1 MRVSDGFRIIRGRI
15 WMVVNNY
22 QQAKVRLDHGGI
34 RVSFGEI
41 LFFTGLVLWLI
52 QFYISRT
59 IFLELF
65 GDKILTVT
73 RYFCMLIFFV
83 KIVLT
88 ETTLHKRAAAV
99 FITAAA
105 VFIVVQQNINTGM
118 PLIQVLLM
126 VYGARNISFRRI
138 CKVSLAACVI
148 LWLIPILTYTVGYH
162 ELERSEINGRV
173 REYLNF
179 VFVTFGAINFMNIL
193 FCTFYVFTEPDRVGK
208 NGGIE
213 QRRTVPWPLI
223 ILMSAITVWLYMV
236 TDTSLPFAICMLF
249 IGMYVILVKFRIP
262 VIRNNAPCRILAMTF
277 FPLAAYITYYV
288 SKIYDPNVGWMSK
301 LNKFTHKRVAYSKQ
315 GLDTYGVHLLGT
327 QIKENTD
334 STKGAYFYLDSA
346 YIKDMIYFGLI
357 VFIMILVFY
366 TIILYASV
374 LENDRT
380 LAIWMISIA
389 LYSMFNNLLLL
400 PAENASMFGIWYA
413 LDLLKWHSRKEHL
426 QCTGNKRK
434 KIEHAA

>member
-1 MRVSDGFRIIRGRI
+1 MIVT
-15 WMVVNNY
+15 NY
-22 QQAKVRLDHGGI
+22 QQAKVRLDHEGI
-34 RVSFGEI
+34 RISFGEV

-65 GDKILTVT
+65 GDTILTVT

-118 PLIQVLLM
+118 PLIQILLM
-126 VYGARNISFRRI
+126 IYGARGISFRRI
-138 CKVSLAACVI
+138 CKVSLVACLV
-148 LWLIPILTYTVGYH
+148 LWLIPVLTYSVGYN

-193 FCTFYVFTEPDRVGK
+193 FCTFYVFTEPDRAGK
-208 NGGIE
+208 NGGIA
-213 QRRTVPWPLI
+213 QRKTVPWPLI
-223 ILMSAITVWLYMV
+223 ILMTAVTVWLYMV

-249 IGMYVILVKFRIP
+249 IVLYVIIVKFRIP
-262 VIRNNAPCRILAMTF
+262 FIRNNILCRILGVTF
-277 FPLAAYITYYV
+277 FPLTAYITYYV
-288 SKIYDPNVGWMSK
+288 ASIYNSNVKWMTK
-301 LNKFTHKRVAYSKQ
+301 LNSFTHKRLALSNQ
-315 GLDTYGVHLLGT
+315 GLVTYGVHLLGT

-334 STKGAYFYLDSA
+334 STKGTYFYLDSA
-346 YIKDMIYFGLI
+346 YIKDMIYYGLI
-357 VFIMILVFY
+357 VFVMILLFY
-366 TIILYASV
+366 SVMLYASV

-380 LAIWMISIA
+380 LAIWLICIA

-400 PAENASMFGIWYA
+400 PAENATLFGIWYA
-413 LDLLKWHSRKEHL
+413 LDLIKWH
-426 QCTGNKRK
+426 RK
-434 KIEHAA
+434 KERLQSTAIKRRKIGHAA

>member
-1 MRVSDGFRIIRGRI
+1 
-15 WMVVNNY
+15 MVVNNY
-22 QQAKVRLDHGGI
+22 QQAKVRLDHEGI

-118 PLIQVLLM
+118 PLIQVLLL

-138 CKVSLAACVI
+138 CKVSLAACTV
-148 LWLIPILTYTVGYH
+148 LWLIPVLTYSVGYN

-179 VFVTFGAINFMNIL
+179 VFVTFGAINFLNIL
-193 FCTFYVFTEPDRVGK
+193 FCTFYVFTEPDRAGK
-208 NGGIE
+208 NGGVA
-213 QRRTVPWPLI
+213 QRKTVPWPLI
-223 ILMSAITVWLYMV
+223 ILMSAVTLWLYMV
-236 TDTSLPFAICMLF
+236 TDTSLPFAISMLF
-249 IGMYVILVKFRIP
+249 IAMYVVIVKLRIP
-262 VIRNNAPCRILAMTF
+262 FIRNNLPCRVLAMTF
-277 FPLAAYITYYV
+277 FPLTAFITYYV
-288 SKIYDPNVGWMSK
+288 ASIYNSKVKWMSK
-301 LNKFTHKRVAYSKQ
+301 LNSFAHKRVALSKQ
-315 GLDTYGVHLLGT
+315 GLDTYGVHLFGT

-413 LDLLKWHSRKEHL
+413 LDLLKWHRKKEHL

>member
-1 MRVSDGFRIIRGRI
+1 MI
-15 WMVVNNY
+15 VNNY
-22 QQAKVRLDHGGI
+22 KQAKVSLDHEGI
-34 RVSFGEI
+34 RVSLGEI

-59 IFLELF
+59 IFIDLF
-65 GDKILTVT
+65 GEKILTVA
-73 RYFCMLIFFV
+73 RYFCMLIFFA

-126 VYGARNISFRRI
+126 IYGARNISFRRI
-138 CKVSLAACVI
+138 CKVSLVTCLI
-148 LWLIPILTYTVGYH
+148 LWLIPVLTYSVGYH

-173 REYLNF
+173 REHLNF
-179 VFVTFGAINFMNIL
+179 VFVTFGSMNFLNIV
-193 FCTFYVFTEPDRVGK
+193 FCAFYAFTEPDRAGK
-208 NGGIE
+208 NGGIA
-213 QRRTVPWPLI
+213 QRKTVPWPLI
-223 ILMSAITVWLYMV
+223 ILFSAVTFWLYTI

-249 IGMYVILVKFRIP
+249 IVMYVVIVKFRIP
-262 VIRNNAPCRILAMTF
+262 FIRNNALCRILGAFF
-277 FPLAAYITYYV
+277 FPMTAYLTYYIA
-288 SKIYDPNVGWMSK
+288 KIYDPNVRWLAK
-301 LNKFTHKRVAYSKQ
+301 LNSFAHKRIALSNQ
-315 GLDTYGVHLLGT
+315 GLVTYGVHLLGT

-334 STKGAYFYLDSA
+334 TTKGTYFYLDSA

-374 LENDRT
+374 VENDRT

-400 PAENASMFGIWYA
+400 PAENTSMFGIWYA
-413 LDLLKWHSRKEHL
+413 LDLLRWHRKKGRL
-426 QCTGNKRK
+426 QCIGNKRK

>member
-1 MRVSDGFRIIRGRI
+1 MIVT
-15 WMVVNNY
+15 NY
-22 QQAKVRLDHGGI
+22 QQAKVRLDHEGI
-34 RVSFGEI
+34 RISFGEV

-65 GDKILTVT
+65 GDTILTVT

-126 VYGARNISFRRI
+126 IYAARNISFRRI
-138 CKVSLAACVI
+138 CKVSLAACAV
-148 LWLIPILTYTVGYH
+148 LWLIPVLTYSVGYN

-193 FCTFYVFTEPDRVGK
+193 FCTFYVFTEPDRAGK
-208 NGGIE
+208 NGGIA
-213 QRRTVPWPLI
+213 QRKTVPWPLI
-223 ILMSAITVWLYMV
+223 ILMSAVTVWLYMV
-236 TDTSLPFAICMLF
+236 TDTSLPFAISMLF
-249 IGMYVILVKFRIP
+249 IVLYVIIVKFRIP
-262 VIRNNAPCRILAMTF
+262 FIRNNLPCRILGAVF
-277 FPLAAYITYYV
+277 FPLMAYITYYV
-288 SKIYDPNVGWMSK
+288 SKIYDSKVKWMSK
-301 LNKFTHKRVAYSKQ
+301 LNSFTHKRLALSHQ
-315 GLDTYGVHLLGT
+315 GLETYGLHLFGI

-357 VFIMILVFY
+357 VFVMILLFY
-366 TIILYASV
+366 SVMLYASV

-380 LAIWMISIA
+380 LAIWLICIA

-400 PAENASMFGIWYA
+400 PAENATLFGIWYA
-413 LDLLKWHSRKEHL
+413 LDLIKWHRDKGRLQSTAIKRRKI
-426 QCTGNKRK
+426 G
-434 KIEHAA
+434 HAA

>member
-1 MRVSDGFRIIRGRI
+1 MI
-15 WMVVNNY
+15 VNNF
-22 QQAKVRLDHGGI
+22 QQTKVRLDHEGI

-138 CKVSLAACVI
+138 CKVSLAACTV
-148 LWLIPILTYTVGYH
+148 LWLIPVLTYSVGYN

-179 VFVTFGAINFMNIL
+179 VFVTFGAINFLNIL
-193 FCTFYVFTEPDRVGK
+193 FCTFYVFTEPDRAGK
-208 NGGIE
+208 NGGVA
-213 QRRTVPWPLI
+213 QRKTVPWPLI
-223 ILMSAITVWLYMV
+223 ILMSAVTLWLYMV
-236 TDTSLPFAICMLF
+236 TDTSLPFAISMLF
-249 IGMYVILVKFRIP
+249 IAMYVVIVKLRIP
-262 VIRNNAPCRILAMTF
+262 FIRNNLPCRVLAMTF
-277 FPLAAYITYYV
+277 FPLTAFITYYV
-288 SKIYDPNVGWMSK
+288 ASIYNSKVKWMSK

-315 GLDTYGVHLLGT
+315 GLDTYGLHLFGT

-374 LENDRT
+374 VENDRT

-413 LDLLKWHSRKEHL
+413 LDLLRWHRKKGRL
-426 QCTGNKRK
+426 QRTGTKRK

>member
-1 MRVSDGFRIIRGRI
+1 MIVT
-15 WMVVNNY
+15 NY
-22 QQAKVRLDHGGI
+22 QQAKVRLDHEGI
-34 RVSFGEI
+34 RISFGEV

-65 GDKILTVT
+65 GDTILTVT

-118 PLIQVLLM
+118 PLIQILLM
-126 VYGARNISFRRI
+126 IYGARGISFRRI
-138 CKVSLAACVI
+138 CKVSLVACLV
-148 LWLIPILTYTVGYH
+148 LWLIPVLTYSVGYN

-193 FCTFYVFTEPDRVGK
+193 FCTFYVFTEPDRAGK
-208 NGGIE
+208 NGGVA
-213 QRRTVPWPLI
+213 QRKTVPWPLI
-223 ILMSAITVWLYMV
+223 ILMTAVTVWLYMV

-249 IGMYVILVKFRIP
+249 IVLYVIIVKFRIP
-262 VIRNNAPCRILAMTF
+262 FIRNNILCRILGVTF
-277 FPLAAYITYYV
+277 FPLTAYITYYV
-288 SKIYDPNVGWMSK
+288 ASIYNSNVKWMTK
-301 LNKFTHKRVAYSKQ
+301 LNSFTHKRLALSNQ
-315 GLDTYGVHLLGT
+315 GLVTYGVHLLGT

-334 STKGAYFYLDSA
+334 STKGTYFYLDSA
-346 YIKDMIYFGLI
+346 YIKDMIYYGLI
-357 VFIMILVFY
+357 VFVMILLFY
-366 TIILYASV
+366 SVMLYASV

-380 LAIWMISIA
+380 LAIWLICIA

-400 PAENASMFGIWYA
+400 PAENATLFGIWYA
-413 LDLLKWHSRKEHL
+413 LDLIKWH
-426 QCTGNKRK
+426 RK
-434 KIEHAA
+434 KERLQSTAIKRRKIGHAA

>member
-1 MRVSDGFRIIRGRI
+1 
-15 WMVVNNY
+15 
-22 QQAKVRLDHGGI
+22 
-34 RVSFGEI
+34 
-41 LFFTGLVLWLI
+41 
-52 QFYISRT
+52 
-59 IFLELF
+59 
-65 GDKILTVT
+65 
-73 RYFCMLIFFV
+73 
-83 KIVLT
+83 
-88 ETTLHKRAAAV
+88 
-99 FITAAA
+99 
-105 VFIVVQQNINTGM
+105 
-118 PLIQVLLM
+118 
-126 VYGARNISFRRI
+126 
-138 CKVSLAACVI
+138 
-148 LWLIPILTYTVGYH
+148 
-162 ELERSEINGRV
+162 
-173 REYLNF
+173 
-179 VFVTFGAINFMNIL
+179 
-193 FCTFYVFTEPDRVGK
+193 
-208 NGGIE
+208 
-213 QRRTVPWPLI
+213 
-223 ILMSAITVWLYMV
+223 
-236 TDTSLPFAICMLF
+236 
-249 IGMYVILVKFRIP
+249 MYVILLKFRIP

>member
-1 MRVSDGFRIIRGRI
+1 MIVT
-15 WMVVNNY
+15 NY
-22 QQAKVRLDHGGI
+22 QQAKVRLDHEGI
-34 RVSFGEI
+34 RISFGEV

-65 GDKILTVT
+65 GDTILTVT
-73 RYFCMLIFFV
+73 RYFCMLIFFA

-118 PLIQVLLM
+118 PLIQILLM
-126 VYGARNISFRRI
+126 IYGARDISFRRI
-138 CKVSLAACVI
+138 CKVSLVACTV
-148 LWLIPILTYTVGYH
+148 LWLIPVLTYSVGYN

-193 FCTFYVFTEPDRVGK
+193 FCTFYVFTEPDRAGK
-208 NGGIE
+208 NGGIA
-213 QRRTVPWPLI
+213 QRKTVPWPLI
-223 ILMSAITVWLYMV
+223 ILMTAVTVWLYMV

-249 IGMYVILVKFRIP
+249 IVLYVIIVKFRIP
-262 VIRNNAPCRILAMTF
+262 FIRNNILCRILGVTF
-277 FPLAAYITYYV
+277 FPLTAYITYYV
-288 SKIYDPNVGWMSK
+288 ASIYNSNVKWMTK
-301 LNKFTHKRVAYSKQ
+301 LNSFTHKRLALSNQ
-315 GLDTYGVHLLGT
+315 GLVTYGVHLLGT

-334 STKGAYFYLDSA
+334 STKGTYFYLDSA
-346 YIKDMIYFGLI
+346 YIKDMIYYGLI
-357 VFIMILVFY
+357 VFVMILLFY
-366 TIILYASV
+366 SVMLYASV

-380 LAIWMISIA
+380 LAIWLICIA

-400 PAENASMFGIWYA
+400 PAENATLFGIWYA
-413 LDLLKWHSRKEHL
+413 LDLIKWH
-426 QCTGNKRK
+426 RK
-434 KIEHAA
+434 KDRLQSTAIKRRKIGHAA

>member
-1 MRVSDGFRIIRGRI
+1 MI
-15 WMVVNNY
+15 VNNY
-22 QQAKVRLDHGGI
+22 QQAKVRLDHEGI

-52 QFYISRT
+52 QLYISRT

-105 VFIVVQQNINTGM
+105 VFIVVQENINTGM
-118 PLIQVLLM
+118 PLIQVLLL

-138 CKVSLAACVI
+138 CKVSLVSCLI

-193 FCTFYVFTEPDRVGK
+193 FCTFYVFTEPDRAGK
-208 NGGIE
+208 NGGIA

-223 ILMSAITVWLYMV
+223 ILMSAVTVWLYMV

-249 IGMYVILVKFRIP
+249 IAMYVVIVKFRIP
-262 VIRNNAPCRILAMTF
+262 FIRNNVPCRILAVTF
-277 FPLAAYITYYV
+277 FPLAAFITYYV
-288 SKIYDPNVGWMSK
+288 SSIYDSKVKWMSK

-315 GLDTYGVHLLGT
+315 GLDTYGLHLFGT

-374 LENDRT
+374 VENDRT

-413 LDLLKWHSRKEHL
+413 LDLLRWHRKKGRL
-426 QCTGNKRK
+426 QRTGTRRK

>member
-1 MRVSDGFRIIRGRI
+1 MI
-15 WMVVNNY
+15 VNNY
-22 QQAKVRLDHGGI
+22 QQAKVRLDHEGI

-41 LFFTGLVLWLI
+41 LFFTGLALWLI

-105 VFIVVQQNINTGM
+105 VFIVVQENINTGM
-118 PLIQVLLM
+118 PLIQVLLL

-138 CKVSLAACVI
+138 CKVSLVSCLI

-193 FCTFYVFTEPDRVGK
+193 FCTFYVFTEPDRAGK
-208 NGGIE
+208 NGGIA

-223 ILMSAITVWLYMV
+223 ILMSAVTVWLYMV

-249 IGMYVILVKFRIP
+249 IAMYVVIVKFRIP
-262 VIRNNAPCRILAMTF
+262 FIRNNVPCRILAVTF
-277 FPLAAYITYYV
+277 FPLAAFITYYV
-288 SKIYDPNVGWMSK
+288 SSIYDSKVKWMSK

-315 GLDTYGVHLLGT
+315 GLDTYGLHLFGT

-374 LENDRT
+374 VENDRT

-413 LDLLKWHSRKEHL
+413 LDLLRWHRKKGRL
-426 QCTGNKRK
+426 QRTGTKRK

>member
-1 MRVSDGFRIIRGRI
+1 MI
-15 WMVVNNY
+15 VNNY
-22 QQAKVRLDHGGI
+22 QQAKVRLDHEGI

-105 VFIVVQQNINTGM
+105 VFIVVQENINTGM

-138 CKVSLAACVI
+138 CKVSLAACTV
-148 LWLIPILTYTVGYH
+148 LWLIPVLTYSVGYN

-193 FCTFYVFTEPDRVGK
+193 FCTFYVFTEPDRAGR
-208 NGGIE
+208 NGGIA
-213 QRRTVPWPLI
+213 QRKTVPWPLI

-249 IGMYVILVKFRIP
+249 IALYVIVVKFRIP
-262 VIRNNAPCRILAMTF
+262 IIRNNVPCRILAATF
-277 FPLAAYITYYV
+277 FPMAAFITYYV
-288 SKIYDPNVGWMSK
+288 SSIYDSKVKWMSK
-301 LNKFTHKRVAYSKQ
+301 LNSFSHKRVALSKQ
-315 GLDTYGVHLLGT
+315 GLDTYGLHLFGT

-357 VFIMILVFY
+357 VFAMILVFY

-374 LENDRT
+374 VENDRT

-389 LYSMFNNLLLL
+389 LYSLIAGDVEEPL
-400 PAENASMFGIWYA
+400 ASPV
-413 LDLLKWHSRKEHL
+413 K
-426 QCTGNKRK
+426 
-434 KIEHAA
+434 

>member
-1 MRVSDGFRIIRGRI
+1 
-15 WMVVNNY
+15 MVVNNY
-22 QQAKVRLDHGGI
+22 QQAKVRLDHVGI

-52 QFYISRT
+52 QFYVSRT

-118 PLIQVLLM
+118 PLIQVLLL

-138 CKVSLAACVI
+138 CKVSLAACVV
-148 LWLIPILTYTVGYH
+148 LWLIPVLTYSVGYN

-193 FCTFYVFTEPDRVGK
+193 FCTFYVFTEPDRAGR
-208 NGGIE
+208 NGGIA
-213 QRRTVPWPLI
+213 QRKTVPWPLI
-223 ILMSAITVWLYMV
+223 ILMTAITVWLYMV

-249 IGMYVILVKFRIP
+249 IAMYVVIVKFRIP
-262 VIRNNAPCRILAMTF
+262 FIRNNALCRILAATF
-277 FPLAAYITYYV
+277 FPLAAFITYYV
-288 SKIYDPNVGWMSK
+288 SSIYDSKVKWMSK
-301 LNKFTHKRVAYSKQ
+301 LNSFSHKRVALSKQ
-315 GLDTYGVHLLGT
+315 GLDTYGVHLFGT

-374 LENDRT
+374 VENDRT

-389 LYSMFNNLLLL
+389 LYSMFNNLLTS
-400 PAENASMFGIWYA
+400 PAENAAMFGIWYA
-413 LDLLKWHSRKEHL
+413 IDLLKWHRKKGRAKSL
-426 QCTGNKRK
+426 YYKRK
-434 KIEHAA
+434 RIEYKHTA

>member
-1 MRVSDGFRIIRGRI
+1 MI
-15 WMVVNNY
+15 VNNY
-22 QQAKVRLDHGGI
+22 QQAKVRLDHEGI

-105 VFIVVQQNINTGM
+105 VFIVVQENINTGM

-138 CKVSLAACVI
+138 CKVSLAACTV
-148 LWLIPILTYTVGYH
+148 LWLIPVLTYSVGYN

-193 FCTFYVFTEPDRVGK
+193 FCTFYVFTEPDRAGR
-208 NGGIE
+208 NGGIA
-213 QRRTVPWPLI
+213 QRKTVPWPLI
-223 ILMSAITVWLYMV
+223 ILMSAVTVWLYMV
-236 TDTSLPFAICMLF
+236 TDTSLPFAISMLF
-249 IGMYVILVKFRIP
+249 IAMYVVIVKFRIP
-262 VIRNNAPCRILAMTF
+262 FIRNNVPCRILAVTF
-277 FPLAAYITYYV
+277 FPLAAFITYYV
-288 SKIYDPNVGWMSK
+288 SSIYDSKVKWMSN
-301 LNKFTHKRVAYSKQ
+301 LNKFAHKRVALSKQ
-315 GLDTYGVHLLGT
+315 GLDTYGVHLFGT

-357 VFIMILVFY
+357 VFAMILVFY

-374 LENDRT
+374 VENDRT

-413 LDLLKWHSRKEHL
+413 LDLLKWHRKKGRL
-426 QCTGNKRK
+426 QCTGIKRK

>member
-1 MRVSDGFRIIRGRI
+1 MIVT
-15 WMVVNNY
+15 NY
-22 QQAKVRLDHGGI
+22 QQAKVRLDHEGI
-34 RVSFGEI
+34 RISFGEV

-65 GDKILTVT
+65 GDTILTVT

-118 PLIQVLLM
+118 PLIQILLM
-126 VYGARNISFRRI
+126 IYGARDISFRRI
-138 CKVSLAACVI
+138 CKVSLAACTV
-148 LWLIPILTYTVGYH
+148 LWLIPVLTYSVGYN

-193 FCTFYVFTEPDRVGK
+193 FCTFYVFTEPDRAGK
-208 NGGIE
+208 NGGIA
-213 QRRTVPWPLI
+213 QRKTVPWPLI
-223 ILMSAITVWLYMV
+223 ILMTVVTVWLYMV

-249 IGMYVILVKFRIP
+249 IVLYVIIVKFRIP
-262 VIRNNAPCRILAMTF
+262 FIRNNLLCRILGVTF
-277 FPLAAYITYYV
+277 FPLTAYITYYV
-288 SKIYDPNVGWMSK
+288 ASIYNSNVKWMTK
-301 LNKFTHKRVAYSKQ
+301 LNSFTHKRLALSNQ
-315 GLDTYGVHLLGT
+315 GLVTYGVHLLGT

-334 STKGAYFYLDSA
+334 STKGTYFYLDSA
-346 YIKDMIYFGLI
+346 YIKDMIYYGLI
-357 VFIMILVFY
+357 VFVMILLFY
-366 TIILYASV
+366 SVMLYASV

-380 LAIWMISIA
+380 LAIWLICIA

-400 PAENASMFGIWYA
+400 PAENATLFGIWYA
-413 LDLLKWHSRKEHL
+413 LDLIKWH
-426 QCTGNKRK
+426 RK
-434 KIEHAA
+434 KERLQSTAIKRRKIGHAA

>member
-1 MRVSDGFRIIRGRI
+1 MIVT
-15 WMVVNNY
+15 NY
-22 QQAKVRLDHGGI
+22 QQAKVRLDHEGI
-34 RVSFGEI
+34 RISFGEV

-65 GDKILTVT
+65 GDTILTVT
-73 RYFCMLIFFV
+73 RYFCMLIFFA

-118 PLIQVLLM
+118 PLIQILLM
-126 VYGARNISFRRI
+126 IYGARGISFRRI
-138 CKVSLAACVI
+138 CKVSLVACLV
-148 LWLIPILTYTVGYH
+148 LWLIPVLTYSVGYN

-193 FCTFYVFTEPDRVGK
+193 FCTFYVFTEPDRAGK
-208 NGGIE
+208 NGGIA
-213 QRRTVPWPLI
+213 QRKTVPWPLI
-223 ILMSAITVWLYMV
+223 ILMTAVTVWLYMV

-249 IGMYVILVKFRIP
+249 IVLYVIIVKFRIP
-262 VIRNNAPCRILAMTF
+262 FIRNNILCRILGVTF
-277 FPLAAYITYYV
+277 FPLTAYITYYV
-288 SKIYDPNVGWMSK
+288 ASIYNSNVKWMTK
-301 LNKFTHKRVAYSKQ
+301 LNSFTHKRLALSNQ
-315 GLDTYGVHLLGT
+315 GLVTYGVHLLGT

-334 STKGAYFYLDSA
+334 STKGTYFYLDSA
-346 YIKDMIYFGLI
+346 YIKDMIYYGLI
-357 VFIMILVFY
+357 VFVMILLFY
-366 TIILYASV
+366 SVMLYASV

-380 LAIWMISIA
+380 LAIWLICIA

-400 PAENASMFGIWYA
+400 PAENATLFGIWYA
-413 LDLLKWHSRKEHL
+413 LDLIKWH
-426 QCTGNKRK
+426 RK
-434 KIEHAA
+434 KERLQSTAIKRRKIGHAA

>member
-1 MRVSDGFRIIRGRI
+1 MIVT
-15 WMVVNNY
+15 NY
-22 QQAKVRLDHGGI
+22 QQAKVRLDHEGI
-34 RVSFGEI
+34 RISFGEV

-65 GDKILTVT
+65 GDTILTVT
-73 RYFCMLIFFV
+73 RYFCMLIFFA

-118 PLIQVLLM
+118 PLIQILLM
-126 VYGARNISFRRI
+126 IYAARNISFRRI
-138 CKVSLAACVI
+138 CKVSLVACAV
-148 LWLIPILTYTVGYH
+148 LWLIPVLTYSVGYN

-193 FCTFYVFTEPDRVGK
+193 FCTFYVFTEPDRAGK
-208 NGGIE
+208 NGGVA
-213 QRRTVPWPLI
+213 QRKTVPWPLI
-223 ILMSAITVWLYMV
+223 ILMTAITVWLYMV
-236 TDTSLPFAICMLF
+236 TDTSLPFAICTLF
-249 IGMYVILVKFRIP
+249 IALYVVIVKFRIP
-262 VIRNNAPCRILAMTF
+262 FIRNNVPCRILGAVF
-277 FPLAAYITYYV
+277 FPLMAYITYYFA
-288 SKIYDPNVGWMSK
+288 KIYDSKVKWMSK
-301 LNKFTHKRVAYSKQ
+301 LNSFTHKRLALSHQ
-315 GLDTYGVHLLGT
+315 GLDTYGVHLFGT

-334 STKGAYFYLDSA
+334 STKGTYFYLDSA

-357 VFIMILVFY
+357 VFIMILLFY
-366 TIILYASV
+366 SVMLYASI

-380 LAIWMISIA
+380 LAIWLICIA

-400 PAENASMFGIWYA
+400 PAENATLFGIWYA
-413 LDLLKWHSRKEHL
+413 LDLIKWH
-426 QCTGNKRK
+426 RK
-434 KIEHAA
+434 KGRLQGTAIKRRKIGQAA

>member
-1 MRVSDGFRIIRGRI
+1 MI
-15 WMVVNNY
+15 VNNY
-22 QQAKVRLDHGGI
+22 QQAKVRLDHEGI

-105 VFIVVQQNINTGM
+105 VFIVVQENINTGM

-138 CKVSLAACVI
+138 CKVSLAACTV
-148 LWLIPILTYTVGYH
+148 LWLIPVLTYSVGYN

-193 FCTFYVFTEPDRVGK
+193 FCTFYVFTEPDRAGR
-208 NGGIE
+208 NGGIA
-213 QRRTVPWPLI
+213 QRKTVPWPLI

-249 IGMYVILVKFRIP
+249 IALYVIVVKFRIP
-262 VIRNNAPCRILAMTF
+262 FIRNNVPCRILAATF
-277 FPLAAYITYYV
+277 FPMAAFITYYV
-288 SKIYDPNVGWMSK
+288 SSIYDSKVKWMSK
-301 LNKFTHKRVAYSKQ
+301 LNSFSHKRVALSKQ
-315 GLDTYGVHLLGT
+315 GLDTYGLHLFGT

-357 VFIMILVFY
+357 VFAMILVFY

-374 LENDRT
+374 VENDRT

-400 PAENASMFGIWYA
+400 PAEEK
-413 LDLLKWHSRKEHL
+413 D
-426 QCTGNKRK
+426 
-434 KIEHAA
+434 

>member
-1 MRVSDGFRIIRGRI
+1 MI
-15 WMVVNNY
+15 VNNY
-22 QQAKVRLDHGGI
+22 QQAKVRLDHEGI

-105 VFIVVQQNINTGM
+105 VFIVVQENINTGM
-118 PLIQVLLM
+118 PLIQVLLL

-138 CKVSLAACVI
+138 CKVSLVSCLI

-193 FCTFYVFTEPDRVGK
+193 FCTFYVFTEPDRAGK
-208 NGGIE
+208 NGGIA

-223 ILMSAITVWLYMV
+223 ILMSAVTVWLYMV

-249 IGMYVILVKFRIP
+249 IAMYVVIVKFRIP
-262 VIRNNAPCRILAMTF
+262 FIRNNVPCRILAVTF
-277 FPLAAYITYYV
+277 FPLAAFITYYV
-288 SKIYDPNVGWMSK
+288 SSIYDSKVKWMSK

-315 GLDTYGVHLLGT
+315 GLDTYGLHLFGT

-374 LENDRT
+374 VENDRT

-413 LDLLKWHSRKEHL
+413 LDLLRWHRKKGRL
-426 QCTGNKRK
+426 QRTGTRRK

>member
-1 MRVSDGFRIIRGRI
+1 MI
-15 WMVVNNY
+15 VNNY
-22 QQAKVRLDHGGI
+22 QQAKVRLDHEGI

-41 LFFTGLVLWLI
+41 LFFTGLALWLI

-105 VFIVVQQNINTGM
+105 VFIVVQENINTGM
-118 PLIQVLLM
+118 PLIQVLLL

-138 CKVSLAACVI
+138 CKVSLVSCLI

-193 FCTFYVFTEPDRVGK
+193 FCTFYVFTEPDRAGR
-208 NGGIE
+208 NGGIA
-213 QRRTVPWPLI
+213 QRKTVPWPLI
-223 ILMSAITVWLYMV
+223 ILMSAVTVWLYMV

-249 IGMYVILVKFRIP
+249 IAMYVVIVKFRIP
-262 VIRNNAPCRILAMTF
+262 FIRNNVPCRILAVTF
-277 FPLAAYITYYV
+277 FPLAAFITYYV
-288 SKIYDPNVGWMSK
+288 SSIYDSKVKWMSK

-315 GLDTYGVHLLGT
+315 GLDTYGLHLFGT

-374 LENDRT
+374 VENDRT

-413 LDLLKWHSRKEHL
+413 LDLLRWHRKKGRL
-426 QCTGNKRK
+426 QRTGTKRK

>member
-1 MRVSDGFRIIRGRI
+1 
-15 WMVVNNY
+15 MVVNNY
-22 QQAKVRLDHGGI
+22 QRAKVRLDHEGI

-65 GDKILTVT
+65 GEKILTVT

-99 FITAAA
+99 FITAAV

-118 PLIQVLLM
+118 PLIQVLLL

-138 CKVSLAACVI
+138 CKVSLAACVV
-148 LWLIPILTYTVGYH
+148 LWLIPVLSYSVGYN

-193 FCTFYVFTEPDRVGK
+193 FCTFYVFTEPDRAGR
-208 NGGIE
+208 NGGIA
-213 QRRTVPWPLI
+213 QRKTVPWPLI

-249 IGMYVILVKFRIP
+249 IAMYVIIVKFRIP
-262 VIRNNAPCRILAMTF
+262 LIRNNVPCRILAATF
-277 FPLAAYITYYV
+277 FPLTAFITYYV
-288 SKIYDPNVGWMSK
+288 SSIYNSKVKWMAK
-301 LNKFTHKRVAYSKQ
+301 LNSFSHKRVALSKQ
-315 GLDTYGVHLLGT
+315 GLDTYGVHLFGT

-374 LENDRT
+374 VENDRT

-413 LDLLKWHSRKEHL
+413 LDLLMWHRKKEHL

>member
-1 MRVSDGFRIIRGRI
+1 MIVT
-15 WMVVNNY
+15 NY
-22 QQAKVRLDHGGI
+22 QQAKVRLDHEGI
-34 RVSFGEI
+34 RISFGEV

-65 GDKILTVT
+65 GDTILTVT

-118 PLIQVLLM
+118 PLIQILLM
-126 VYGARNISFRRI
+126 IYGARDISFRRI
-138 CKVSLAACVI
+138 CKVSLVACLV
-148 LWLIPILTYTVGYH
+148 LWLIPVLTYSVGYN

-193 FCTFYVFTEPDRVGK
+193 FCTFYVFTEPDRAGK
-208 NGGIE
+208 NGGIA
-213 QRRTVPWPLI
+213 QRKTVPWPLI
-223 ILMSAITVWLYMV
+223 ILMTAVTVWLYMV

-249 IGMYVILVKFRIP
+249 IVLYVIIVKFRIP
-262 VIRNNAPCRILAMTF
+262 FIRNNLLCRILGVTF
-277 FPLAAYITYYV
+277 FPLTAYITYYV
-288 SKIYDPNVGWMSK
+288 ASIYNSNVKWMTK
-301 LNKFTHKRVAYSKQ
+301 LNSFTHKRLALSNQ
-315 GLDTYGVHLLGT
+315 GLVTYGVHLLGT

-334 STKGAYFYLDSA
+334 STKGTYFYLDSA
-346 YIKDMIYFGLI
+346 YIKDMIYYGLI
-357 VFIMILVFY
+357 VFVMILLFY
-366 TIILYASV
+366 SVMLYASV

-380 LAIWMISIA
+380 LAIWLICIA

-400 PAENASMFGIWYA
+400 PAENATLFGIWYA
-413 LDLLKWHSRKEHL
+413 LDLIKWH
-426 QCTGNKRK
+426 RK
-434 KIEHAA
+434 KERLQSTAIKRRKIGHAA

>member
-1 MRVSDGFRIIRGRI
+1 
-15 WMVVNNY
+15 MVVNNY
-22 QQAKVRLDHGGI
+22 QQAKVRLDHEGI

-118 PLIQVLLM
+118 PLIQVLLL

-138 CKVSLAACVI
+138 CKVSLAACVV
-148 LWLIPILTYTVGYH
+148 LWLIPVLTYSVGYN

-193 FCTFYVFTEPDRVGK
+193 FCTFYVFTEPDRAGR
-208 NGGIE
+208 NGGIA
-213 QRRTVPWPLI
+213 QRKTVPWPLI
-223 ILMSAITVWLYMV
+223 ILMTAITVWLYMV

-249 IGMYVILVKFRIP
+249 IAMYVVIVKFRIP
-262 VIRNNAPCRILAMTF
+262 FIRNNALCRILAATF
-277 FPLAAYITYYV
+277 FPLAAFITYYI
-288 SKIYDPNVGWMSK
+288 SSIYDSKVKWMSK
-301 LNKFTHKRVAYSKQ
+301 LNSFSHKRVALSKQ
-315 GLDTYGVHLLGT
+315 GLDTYGVHLFGT

-374 LENDRT
+374 VENDRT

-413 LDLLKWHSRKEHL
+413 LDLLRWHRKKGQL
-426 QCTGNKRK
+426 RCTGNKRK

>member
-1 MRVSDGFRIIRGRI
+1 MIVT
-15 WMVVNNY
+15 NY
-22 QQAKVRLDHGGI
+22 QQAKVRLDHEGI
-34 RVSFGEI
+34 RISFGEV

-65 GDKILTVT
+65 GDTILTVT
-73 RYFCMLIFFV
+73 RYFCMLIFFA

-118 PLIQVLLM
+118 PLIQILLM
-126 VYGARNISFRRI
+126 IYGARDISFRRI
-138 CKVSLAACVI
+138 CKVSLVACLV
-148 LWLIPILTYTVGYH
+148 LWLIPVLTYSVGYN

-193 FCTFYVFTEPDRVGK
+193 FCTFYVFTEPDRAGK
-208 NGGIE
+208 NGGIA
-213 QRRTVPWPLI
+213 QRKTVPWPLI
-223 ILMSAITVWLYMV
+223 ILMTAVTVWLYMV

-249 IGMYVILVKFRIP
+249 IVLYVIIVKFRIP
-262 VIRNNAPCRILAMTF
+262 FIRNNILCRILGVTF
-277 FPLAAYITYYV
+277 FPLTAYITYYV
-288 SKIYDPNVGWMSK
+288 ASIYNSNVKWMTK
-301 LNKFTHKRVAYSKQ
+301 LNSFTHKRLALSNQ
-315 GLDTYGVHLLGT
+315 GLVTYGVHLLGT

-334 STKGAYFYLDSA
+334 STKGTYFYLDSA
-346 YIKDMIYFGLI
+346 YIKDMIYYGLI
-357 VFIMILVFY
+357 VFVMILLFY
-366 TIILYASV
+366 SVMLYASV

-380 LAIWMISIA
+380 LAIWLICIA

-400 PAENASMFGIWYA
+400 PAENATLFGIWYA
-413 LDLLKWHSRKEHL
+413 LDLIKWH
-426 QCTGNKRK
+426 RK
-434 KIEHAA
+434 KERLQSTAIKRRKIGHAA

>member
-1 MRVSDGFRIIRGRI
+1 MI
-15 WMVVNNY
+15 VNNY
-22 QQAKVRLDHGGI
+22 QQAKVRLDHEGI

-105 VFIVVQQNINTGM
+105 VFIVVQENINTGM

-138 CKVSLAACVI
+138 CKVSLAACTV
-148 LWLIPILTYTVGYH
+148 LWLIPVLTYSVGYN

-193 FCTFYVFTEPDRVGK
+193 FCTFYVFTEPDRAGR
-208 NGGIE
+208 NGGTA
-213 QRRTVPWPLI
+213 QRKTVPWPLI

-249 IGMYVILVKFRIP
+249 IALYVIVVKFRIP
-262 VIRNNAPCRILAMTF
+262 FIRNNVPCRILAATF
-277 FPLAAYITYYV
+277 FPMAAFITYYV
-288 SKIYDPNVGWMSK
+288 SSIYDSKVKWMSK
-301 LNKFTHKRVAYSKQ
+301 LNSFSHKRVALSKQ
-315 GLDTYGVHLLGT
+315 GLDTYGLHLFGT

-357 VFIMILVFY
+357 VFAMILVFY

-374 LENDRT
+374 VENDRT

-413 LDLLKWHSRKEHL
+413 LDLLKWHRKKGRL
-426 QCTGNKRK
+426 QCTGIKRK

>member
-1 MRVSDGFRIIRGRI
+1 MI
-15 WMVVNNY
+15 VNNY
-22 QQAKVRLDHGGI
+22 QQAKVRLDHEGI

-105 VFIVVQQNINTGM
+105 VFIVVQENINTGM

-138 CKVSLAACVI
+138 CKVSLAACTV
-148 LWLIPILTYTVGYH
+148 LWLIPVLTYSVGYN

-193 FCTFYVFTEPDRVGK
+193 FCTFYVFTEPDRAGR
-208 NGGIE
+208 NGGIA
-213 QRRTVPWPLI
+213 QRKTVPWPLI

-249 IGMYVILVKFRIP
+249 IALYVIVVKFRIP
-262 VIRNNAPCRILAMTF
+262 FIRNNVPCRILAATF
-277 FPLAAYITYYV
+277 FPMAAFITYYV
-288 SKIYDPNVGWMSK
+288 SSIYDSKVKWMSK
-301 LNKFTHKRVAYSKQ
+301 LNSFSHKRVALSKQ
-315 GLDTYGVHLLGT
+315 GLDTYGLHLFGT

-374 LENDRT
+374 VENDRT

-413 LDLLKWHSRKEHL
+413 LDLLMWHRKKKQL
-426 QCTGNKRK
+426 QCTGTKRK